1 MTGHADSKG
10 IIGSLNLAARR
21 VCDDP
26 IEGTPDHAL
35 PRGSFLSDF
44 VAQHYLPHPE

>member
-10 IIGSLNLAARR
+10 IIGSLSLAVRR
-21 VCDDP
+21 VRDDP

-35 PRGSFLSDF
+35 PRGSFPIL
-44 VAQHYLPHPE
+44 